1 MPEPILMIDVSDEE
15 QVRDYFASLEQQAP
29 GVIEAMNKLSISY
42 QQYLVGLLALNQPVS
57 SSTSTTKLNF

>member
-15 QVRDYFASLEQQAP
+15 QVRDYFARLEQEAP
-29 GVIEAMNKLSISY
+29 GVIEAMNLLNISY

-57 SSTSTTKLNF
+57 SSSNTAKLNL

>member
-15 QVRDYFASLEQQAP
+15 QVRDYFARLEKQAP

-57 SSTSTTKLNF
+57 SSTNTTKLNF